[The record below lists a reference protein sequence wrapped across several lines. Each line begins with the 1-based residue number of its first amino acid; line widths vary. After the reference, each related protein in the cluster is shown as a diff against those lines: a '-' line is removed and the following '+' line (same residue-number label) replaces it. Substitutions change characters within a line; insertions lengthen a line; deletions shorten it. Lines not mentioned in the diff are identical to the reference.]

1 MKKNVAYYAR
11 VLAIIGYVILI
22 PFNLFMGYMA
32 YAFSRKVAFIIL
44 AALSIIICLFAIYV
58 LLRRTSAYRSG
69 ISSKNYEVISET
81 IIMIITASVPM
92 LMILAYILSRFEL
105 DTFLYLCLLFVL
117 PGIIIKDNI
126 PFIRTMIRNKRD
138 Q

>member
-1 MKKNVAYYAR
+1 MKKNIAYYAR

-32 YAFSRKVAFIIL
+32 YAFSDKTRDLIL
-44 AALSIIICLFAIYV
+44 TALSIIICLFAIRILYNRI
-58 LLRRTSAYRSG
+58 LGYRPG
-69 ISSKNYEVISET
+69 ITPKNYEVIAET

-92 LMILAYILSRFEL
+92 LMIIGMFFFMFEI

-126 PFIRTMIRNKRD
+126 PLIKTMIQKRRV

>member
-92 LMILAYILSRFEL
+92 LMIIGMFFFMFEI

-126 PFIRTMIRNKRD
+126 PLIKTMIQKRRV